1 MIGIRKKSAVLFL
14 CGVLLAPG
22 FLHAVDPATMTA
34 AAPQA
39 LELMAIWSP
48 HTINAMRSGGIGLWQ
63 MGESLAS
70 VFKLPLGVCQSTLG
84 MPFGM
89 FDSGI
94 ENCIQGASAPFLF
107 IYHTLMLPVRIFS
120 LGAVN

>member
-1 MIGIRKKSAVLFL
+1 MPGIRKMSAIVFL
-14 CGVLLAPG
+14 CGVFLAPVSLRG
-22 FLHAVDPATMTA
+22 IDPATMTA

-48 HTINAMRSGGIGLWQ
+48 HTINAMRSGGIGMWKI
-63 MGESLAS
+63 GESL
-70 VFKLPLGVCQSTLG
+70 VEIFYLPLGICQATLG

-94 ENCIQGASAPFLF
+94 ENCIKGASSPFLLV
-107 IYHTLMLPVRIFS
+107 YHTLMLPVRIFS

>member
-1 MIGIRKKSAVLFL
+1 MTGIRKIAALFFL
-14 CGVLLAPG
+14 CGILLAPG
-22 FLHAVDPATMTA
+22 VLRAVDPATMTA

-48 HTINAMRSGGIGLWQ
+48 HAINAMRSGGVGLWH
-63 MGESLAS
+63 MGESL
-70 VFKLPLGVCQSTLG
+70 VNIFKLPLGICQSTLG
-84 MPFGM
+84 MPLGM

-107 IYHTLMLPVRIFS
+107 IYHTLMLPIRIFS